1 MTLIYITFLSLLG
14 VLLALDLLFLN
25 RGAHAIGV
33 AKALRQTAMWFC
45 VAVAFNVGVFLL
57 YDNHVAGLGGPA
69 PAPIAPGQPPVAAAA
84 VDPHPHDALL
94 PENGREAAVM
104 FFQGYL
110 LEFML
115 SLDNM
120 MVIAMIMTFFR
131 VPAQFQHRV
140 LFWGIIGAV
149 ILRGL
154 LIAAGAALVSRFDW
168 ILYVFGAFLVY
179 SSIKLL
185 RAGEEEAP
193 DLDQNVVVR
202 AARRLLNVTKDY
214 HGSNFFVRI
223 NGTLAATPMLL
234 VLLCVEFAD
243 VIFAV
248 DSIPAIFGTTL
259 DPFLVLT
266 SNCFA
271 ILGLRS
277 LYFAVAALTSKF
289 RYLKYSM
296 IAILAFIG
304 VKMLLPILDEFEATR
319 AIGLPTHLSPYASLA
334 TIAVLMLVGLVASFT
349 SGSQEQANAQPA
361 AADTDS
367 ADAPGAT
374 HPARAHELKP
384 DAARTEPDSPA
395 ARQTNG

>member
-14 VLLALDLLFLN
+14 VLLAVDLLFLN

-45 VAVAFNVGVFLL
+45 VAVAFNVGVFFL

-84 VDPHPHDALL
+84 VDPHPHDALI

-193 DLDQNVVVR
+193 DLDKNVVVR
-202 AARRLLNVTKDY
+202 AARKLLNVTKDY

-223 NGTLAATPMLL
+223 NGAFAAPPMLL

-319 AIGLPTHLSPYASLA
+319 AIGLPTHLSPYASLG

-349 SGSQEQANAQPA
+349 SGSQEQASGQPA
-361 AADTDS
+361 AARGDS
-367 ADAPGAT
+367 ADAPDAS
-374 HPARAHELKP
+374 PSALAQEFKP
-384 DAARTEPDSPA
+384 DTAMTEPDSPA
-395 ARQTNG
+395 TRQTNG

>member
-14 VLLALDLLFLN
+14 VLLAVDLVFLN
-25 RGAHAIGV
+25 RGSHVIGV
-33 AKALRQTAMWFC
+33 AKALRQTGFWFLVAM
-45 VAVAFNVGVFLL
+45 AFNVGVYLL
-57 YDNHVAGLGGPA
+57 YDHHVAGLGGPI
-69 PAPIAPGQPPVAAAA
+69 PAAAIEPGQPPVASAAKGGA
-84 VDPHPHDALL
+84 HEALR

-202 AARRLLNVTKDY
+202 AARRLLNVTKNY

-277 LYFAVAALTSKF
+277 LYFAVAALTTKF

-319 AIGLPTHLSPYASLA
+319 AIGLPTHLSPYASLG
-334 TIAVLMLVGLVASFT
+334 TIAALMLVGLVASFT
-349 SGSQEQANAQPA
+349 TNSQEQERGETTAANS
-361 AADTDS
+361 DS
-367 ADAPGAT
+367 PVTPGESRSAP
-374 HPARAHELKP
+374 AHELKP
-384 DAARTEPDSPA
+384 EAPMNQPNSPPT
-395 ARQTNG
+395 RQTNG

>member
-1 MTLIYITFLSLLG
+1 
-14 VLLALDLLFLN
+14 
-25 RGAHAIGV
+25 
-33 AKALRQTAMWFC
+33 
-45 VAVAFNVGVFLL
+45 
-57 YDNHVAGLGGPA
+57 
-69 PAPIAPGQPPVAAAA
+69 APIAPGQPPVAAAA
-84 VDPHPHDALL
+84 VDPHPHDALI

-193 DLDQNVVVR
+193 DLDKNVVVR
-202 AARRLLNVTKDY
+202 AARKLLNVTKDY

-223 NGTLAATPMLL
+223 NGAFAATPMLL

-319 AIGLPTHLSPYASLA
+319 AIGLPTHLSPYASLG

-349 SGSQEQANAQPA
+349 SGSQEQASGQPA
-361 AADTDS
+361 AARGDS
-367 ADAPGAT
+367 ADAPDAS
-374 HPARAHELKP
+374 PSALAQEFKP
-384 DAARTEPDSPA
+384 DTAMTEPDSPA
-395 ARQTNG
+395 TRQTNG